1 MTYSTK
7 RAQEAE
13 LDKYLKKLI
22 IYENALYD
30 SVSQKPLFILDG
42 CCIKAECKYLGSFGI
57 KKVLLPDS
65 LRSEFRTKIP
75 FQRIGKIVVCF
86 CHFFFEDQIFYL
98 KNGFFQADIRLMRKG
113 ENIQKNSSKTIQAN
127 SANFKTSLNACITDN
142 DWKSHADLL
151 PENAQV
157 FLARP
162 ATTSRSSSPATSS
175 RSSSPATPPKISSRQ
190 KKQR

>member
-1 MTYSTK
+1 
-7 RAQEAE
+7 
-13 LDKYLKKLI
+13 
-22 IYENALYD
+22 
-30 SVSQKPLFILDG
+30 
-42 CCIKAECKYLGSFGI
+42 
-57 KKVLLPDS
+57 
-65 LRSEFRTKIP
+65 
-75 FQRIGKIVVCF
+75 
-86 CHFFFEDQIFYL
+86 
-98 KNGFFQADIRLMRKG
+98 MRKG